1 MAFCKIMSLVNMF
14 TSSPAMA
21 RECPWGA
28 PRLEDATARRVP
40 QGHHMFGING
50 SIYWH

>member
-28 PRLEDATARRVP
+28 PRLEECRRVTICSVSMARFI
-40 QGHHMFGING
+40 GTR
-50 SIYWH
+50 